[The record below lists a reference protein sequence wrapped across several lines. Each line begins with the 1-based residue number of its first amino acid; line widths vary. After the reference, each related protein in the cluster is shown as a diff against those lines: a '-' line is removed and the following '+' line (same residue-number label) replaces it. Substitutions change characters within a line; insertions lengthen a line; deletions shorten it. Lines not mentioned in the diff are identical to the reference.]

1 MKWWRRFWR
10 RRKQDDR
17 IKIMLIFFLAAII
30 FLADSIHGGIQ
41 VYNMVK
47 SPVEY
52 VVSGSAAPEI
62 TNYQISG
69 METLEDVRAVSRQRE
84 SSMVLSGTWGEITV
98 NCLELSD
105 SYLDLAYGISDT
117 GAMKVIYLNE
127 MAWAQLMQA
136 TGEVW
141 NGSEQLAN
149 DFGNEEE
156 QTDSRQLDYKLDDE
170 EESGTAR
177 IVRLESGV
185 PDGAAYAFCAA
196 DSVRLLEKNTA
207 VRIQMAGRDLAGK
220 DIKRLNQLGLE
231 VANSGDVEIASMEQE
246 MKFMQIKY
254 DGIALVLCLIG
265 MASLKKYGRRI
276 N

>member
-1 MKWWRRFWR
+1 
-10 RRKQDDR
+10 
-17 IKIMLIFFLAAII
+17 
-30 FLADSIHGGIQ
+30 
-41 VYNMVK
+41 
-47 SPVEY
+47 
-52 VVSGSAAPEI
+52 
-62 TNYQISG
+62 
-69 METLEDVRAVSRQRE
+69 
-84 SSMVLSGTWGEITV
+84 
-98 NCLELSD
+98 
-105 SYLDLAYGISDT
+105 
-117 GAMKVIYLNE
+117 MKVIYLNE